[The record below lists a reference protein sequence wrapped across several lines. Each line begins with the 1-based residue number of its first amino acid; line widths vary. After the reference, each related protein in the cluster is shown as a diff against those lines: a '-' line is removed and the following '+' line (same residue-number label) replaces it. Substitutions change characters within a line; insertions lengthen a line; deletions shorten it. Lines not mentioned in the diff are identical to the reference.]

1 MKKLLILIVAFC
13 GIISAHADEPTPAQQ
28 AANQANTACSAF
40 GKKAEPSSAENAH
53 GSVTV
58 TTTNGNEN
66 GKTSGWNAGGSASGS
81 VGVASGSAS
90 GGYERSKNE
99 KENNQSQTSVTLYY
113 QCK

>member
-28 AANQANTACSAF
+28 AANQANAACSAF

-58 TTTNGNEN
+58 TTTMVM
-66 GKTSGWNAGGSASGS
+66 KTVKLL
-81 VGVASGSAS
+81 VGTQEEVQVVLLALLV
-90 GGYERSKNE
+90 EV
-99 KENNQSQTSVTLYY
+99 QVVVTIVL
-113 QCK
+113 K

>member
-28 AANQANTACSAF
+28 AANQANAACSAF

-58 TTTNGNEN
+58 TTTMVM
-66 GKTSGWNAGGSASGS
+66 KTVKLL
-81 VGVASGSAS
+81 VGTQEEVQVVLLALLV
-90 GGYERSKNE
+90 EV
-99 KENNQSQTSVTLYY
+99 QVVVTKDL
-113 QCK
+113 KMKKKTIKAKRV